1 MFSSTFKYL
10 IFILILFF
18 NILSLI
24 LNDWKVK
31 MKLTTTL
38 YNYYI
43 ISIISF
49 VE

>member
-1 MFSSTFKYL
+1 MQCSTFKYL

-24 LNDWKVK
+24 LNEKVK

-38 YNYYI
+38 YNYYT